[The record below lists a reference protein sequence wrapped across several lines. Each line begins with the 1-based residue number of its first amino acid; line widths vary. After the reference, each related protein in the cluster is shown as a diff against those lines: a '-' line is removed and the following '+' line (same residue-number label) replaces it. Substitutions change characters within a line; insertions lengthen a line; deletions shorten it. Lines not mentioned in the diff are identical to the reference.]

1 MKLISTTLAA
11 AAVLFLST
19 ALPSVT
25 QERPLLM
32 EGKRTLFQRIIMRPD
47 ASLHSAANG
56 NKLRP
61 TQAFEPFYV
70 FERDGDWLKVGAS
83 PTREAE
89 GWAKENKSVEWR
101 QNIVVAFTNASGR
114 NRQVMFESREKLEWL
129 LNHQALA
136 TMQPELVRQADT
148 RELEA
153 ESGVLAVEP
162 TEYPNIRENF
172 YLMPILDFAQD
183 YHPMSLDPII
193 NMEVAS
199 IPIDD
204 TAQSLSDDFEVGVV
218 FVIDTTQ
225 SMDPY
230 IRMVR
235 KGVET
240 IISGILDLDADQ
252 ASKIHFGALAFRDSP
267 EAAPGLEYRTK
278 WISRIE
284 RDRSHEA
291 FLLNLANTHASTYSS
306 DGFNEDSLAGV
317 LEAVRNAGW
326 DADGSPIGAK
336 FVILITDAG
345 PKRPGDPNAGSP
357 IKPTDLQKI
366 AEDNGVGIITM
377 HLATPNG
384 VANHAVAAAAYQGL
398 SSFDQNP
405 AYHAIPNGDPQ
416 VFNTEIER
424 LTQTLAD
431 EIRIA
436 RGEAVEPQE
445 GEAANSARNLGHA
458 MRLRF
463 LGAQR
468 QTNAPDVLRTWVS
481 NRAVDT
487 PQKEAFEPRLL
498 LTKAQLSTMYT
509 TIEEVLRVAESAQR
523 GDANQEFF
531 RRVKGVVT
539 RVARNPDQVVD
550 VEFETLGGAFGE
562 FLEGLPYESPLMQI
576 TEERWINAGTERRE
590 IIDQLRSKLQT
601 YKIIHDD
608 PSNWTKLSQAA
619 SEDEHVYA
627 MPFALLP

>member
-1 MKLISTTLAA
+1 
-11 AAVLFLST
+11 
-19 ALPSVT
+19 
-25 QERPLLM
+25 
-32 EGKRTLFQRIIMRPD
+32 
-47 ASLHSAANG
+47 
-56 NKLRP
+56 
-61 TQAFEPFYV
+61 
-70 FERDGDWLKVGAS
+70 
-83 PTREAE
+83 
-89 GWAKENKSVEWR
+89 
-101 QNIVVAFTNASGR
+101 
-114 NRQVMFESREKLEWL
+114 
-129 LNHQALA
+129 
-136 TMQPELVRQADT
+136 
-148 RELEA
+148 
-153 ESGVLAVEP
+153 
-162 TEYPNIRENF
+162 
-172 YLMPILDFAQD
+172 
-183 YHPMSLDPII
+183 
-193 NMEVAS
+193 
-199 IPIDD
+199 
-204 TAQSLSDDFEVGVV
+204 
-218 FVIDTTQ
+218 
-225 SMDPY
+225 
-230 IRMVR
+230 
-235 KGVET
+235 
-240 IISGILDLDADQ
+240 
-252 ASKIHFGALAFRDSP
+252 
-267 EAAPGLEYRTK
+267 
-278 WISRIE
+278 
-284 RDRSHEA
+284 
-291 FLLNLANTHASTYSS
+291 
-306 DGFNEDSLAGV
+306 
-317 LEAVRNAGW
+317 
-326 DADGSPIGAK
+326 
-336 FVILITDAG
+336 
-345 PKRPGDPNAGSP
+345 
-357 IKPTDLQKI
+357 
-366 AEDNGVGIITM
+366 M